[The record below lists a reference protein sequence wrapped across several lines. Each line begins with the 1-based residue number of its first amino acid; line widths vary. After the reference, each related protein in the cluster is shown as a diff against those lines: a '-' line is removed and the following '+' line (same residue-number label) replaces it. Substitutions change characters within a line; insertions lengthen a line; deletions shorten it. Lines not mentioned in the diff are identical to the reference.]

1 MEEAGWLSAKIADLF
16 DRVEAECPQ
25 HGRYFGRVRKG
36 SNELPTCPMCAAE
49 ESQKDKASEDLKDR
63 LKRSAVGLEAMVKPY
78 GIYRP
83 PFGTLDAFDVKGEK
97 TREKQTALKAA
108 TRFSQR
114 LLDRLQEGKNPGLGL
129 FLVGSVGTGK
139 THLATACLDELAKQ
153 GIPGFFVR
161 VADLFDLING
171 ASASRELSVTAL
183 IGYLSRV
190 SCLVLDDLGVQSW
203 SAAEQKRLQQILDAR
218 QANGLPTIFTTN
230 LDGEDLVRCLGDRL
244 VSRILGTSYM
254 VPFTWSDRRRQ
265 KKWTLEEAFGGD

>member
-1 MEEAGWLSAKIADLF
+1 MQEASWISARLGELF

-36 SNELPTCPMCAAE
+36 SHELPTCPLCEAE
-49 ESQKDKASEDLKDR
+49 EAQKDKATEELKDR
-63 LKRSAVGLEAMVKPY
+63 LKRSAVALENVVKPY

-83 PFGTLDAFDVKGEK
+83 PFGTLDAFDIRGEK
-97 TREKQTALKAA
+97 TREKKTALTAA

-114 LLDRLQEGKNPGLGL
+114 LLDRLQEGKNSGLGL

-153 GIPGFFVR
+153 GIPGFFIR
-161 VADLFDLING
+161 VADLFDLTNG
-171 ASASRELSVTAL
+171 AAASRELSVTAL

-203 SAAEQKRLQQILDAR
+203 SSSEQKRLQQILDGR
-218 QANGLPTIFTTN
+218 QANGLPTVFTTN
-230 LDGEDLVRCLGDRL
+230 LDGEELVRCLGDRL
-244 VSRILGTSYM
+244 VSRILGTSY
-254 VPFTWSDRRRQ
+254 VARFTWSDRRRQ